1 MLYVSTL
8 KSRIKSLFITGCG
21 NTLSPPGAPAASGCD
36 KPCKGNTTEY
46 CGGSNRR
53 KLVPR
58 AVVTCQNP
66 CYALR
71 LKTSKRLRCPLCCT
85 TTFLRVDQ
93 AFDVI
98 MLTRYLLQSTHIM
111 RASLLRPLQ
120 HLNRAHLRQVAHS
133 LVPPNRL
140 QAVLYLLSM
149 RQLASA
155 AVLQVPAVVL
165 QVLAAVLLESPLD
178 GLTEHAT

>member
-8 KSRIKSLFITGCG
+8 KSRIKSLLFVTGCG
-21 NTLSPPGAPAASGCD
+21 TTISPPGAPAASGCD
-36 KPCKGNTTEY
+36 KPCRGNTTEY

-53 KLVPR
+53 KLVLR
-58 AVVTCQNP
+58 AVITWQNP

-71 LKTSKRLRCPLCCT
+71 LKTSKRLRSPLCCT
-85 TTFLRVDQ
+85 TTFLRVYQ

-98 MLTRYLLQSTHIM
+98 MLTRYLLQSMHIM

-133 LVPPNRL
+133 PVPPNRL
-140 QAVLYLLSM
+140 QALLSM
-149 RQLASA
+149 RQLVSA
-155 AVLQVPAVVL
+155 AVLQVPAAVL

-178 GLTEHAT
+178 GLTEDAM